1 MSESND
7 NGYKYRKL
15 LGKNGFELLARS
27 LSNDAALEI
36 YKELS
41 EKEFDFYYNEFIKAI
56 DEKKKGYLEKTNK
69 IMDNFLSKSIEL
81 LLLSG
86 KQREYISKS
95 VKQFSSSLISY
106 YCSPDKIRLIHN
118 KFQNEKNNTVVLDK
132 NEETRENIS
141 KKEDSNQTNYDVT
154 RSYDDDEWV
163 KEHLIQV
170 EEMEK
175 ALSKGQLNESEKR
188 DLETIKKE
196 LDEKREYYNQ
206 LNNNENNKYH
216 SKHMKKNTGDKYES
230 KHMKKSEY
238 KSKHMKTE
246 DDTDSKTV
254 DNIETKRD
262 VLNVFNNIALQKES
276 MAIDNALDKFEEREK
291 AILTNSKLSC
301 DEKQKMLDDL
311 YTIFDSY
318 TEKHPE
324 KEGRHSRR

>member
-1 MSESND
+1 
-7 NGYKYRKL
+7 
-15 LGKNGFELLARS
+15 
-27 LSNDAALEI
+27 
-36 YKELS
+36 
-41 EKEFDFYYNEFIKAI
+41 
-56 DEKKKGYLEKTNK
+56 
-69 IMDNFLSKSIEL
+69 MDNFLSKSIEL

-154 RSYDDDEWV
+154 KSYDDDEWV

-230 KHMKKSEY
+230 KH
-238 KSKHMKTE
+238 
-246 DDTDSKTV
+246 
-254 DNIETKRD
+254 
-262 VLNVFNNIALQKES
+262 
-276 MAIDNALDKFEEREK
+276 
-291 AILTNSKLSC
+291 
-301 DEKQKMLDDL
+301 
-311 YTIFDSY
+311 
-318 TEKHPE
+318 PE
-324 KEGRHSRR
+324 KEGKHSRR